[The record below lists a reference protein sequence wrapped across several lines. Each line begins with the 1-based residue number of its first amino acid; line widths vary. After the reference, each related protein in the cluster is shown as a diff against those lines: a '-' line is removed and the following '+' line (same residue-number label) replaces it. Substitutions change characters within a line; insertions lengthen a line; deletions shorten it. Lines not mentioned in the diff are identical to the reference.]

1 MNPVGSGGGSDM
13 IYHRRHRIVRPWPK
27 PYSMLTHRR
36 SRWRVALNL
45 LAAAILVAALLV
57 SVWLAACQPRPW

>member
-1 MNPVGSGGGSDM
+1 M

-27 PYSMLTHRR
+27 PYSTLTHRR

-57 SVWLAACQPRPW
+57 SVWLAACQPRLPW